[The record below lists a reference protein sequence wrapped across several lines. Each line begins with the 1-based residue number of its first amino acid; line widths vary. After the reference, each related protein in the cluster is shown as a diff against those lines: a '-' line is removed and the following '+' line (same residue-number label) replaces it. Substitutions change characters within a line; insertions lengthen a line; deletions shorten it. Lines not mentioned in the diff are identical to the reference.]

1 MRSFAV
7 ALAFAF
13 AASSAFATTKGLNQ
27 IVTPDLQ
34 PPGQLSISYQQVDPT
49 IGDPSEVQLELG
61 LTKRAEVAVFQG
73 LDPNQ
78 TFLAAEFGLIDH
90 DPYLLS
96 AGFTNWSTGNLGHT
110 NPQPFLIGGLYRGP
124 NKYIAGWARVGAE
137 NELLLGYAW
146 QATPRVLLAADYQ
159 SGSGNSLTGGFTYA
173 ITPNLSLNPALY
185 LTNDDHTLHGY
196 AVLSW
201 TIKAF

>member
-1 MRSFAV
+1 MRNLPLIV
-7 ALAFAF
+7 ALCLV
-13 AASSAFATTKGLNQ
+13 SSAFATTKGLNQ

-34 PPGQLSISYQQVDPT
+34 PPGDLSISYQQVDPT
-49 IGDPSEVQLELG
+49 IGDPSELQFELG
-61 LTKRAEVAVFQG
+61 LTKWAEVAVFRG

-96 AGFTNWSTGNLGHT
+96 AGFTNWSSGDLGST
-110 NPQPFLIGGLYRGP
+110 SPQPFLVGGIYRGP
-124 NKYIAGWARVGAE
+124 SKIIAGWARAGDA
-137 NELLLGYAW
+137 NELILGYAY
-146 QATPRVLLAADYQ
+146 QVTPRVLLATDYQ
-159 SGSGNSLTGGFTYA
+159 SGSGNSLTAGFTYT
-173 ITPNLSLNPALY
+173 ITPTLNLNPALY